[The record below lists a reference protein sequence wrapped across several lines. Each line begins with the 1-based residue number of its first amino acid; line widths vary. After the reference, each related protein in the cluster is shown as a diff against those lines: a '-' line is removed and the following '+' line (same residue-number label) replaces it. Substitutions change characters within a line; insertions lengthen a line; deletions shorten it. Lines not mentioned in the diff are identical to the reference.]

1 MSRLVEASAVQDMLD
16 DAQCISDGEYCYMCS
31 DDINIDKVPT
41 VDAVPIVHAYWYWDK
56 DGMDWNIGA
65 WRCSA
70 CHNRPNTI
78 WETEKN
84 LHPRRWSGSAYC
96 SNCGAVMDGKEKS
109 NESDTD

>member
-1 MSRLVEASAVQDMLD
+1 MSRLVDADALKTKKRYSAEFHENVV
-16 DAQCISDGEYCYMCS
+16 AVAE
-31 DDINIDKVPT
+31 IDWMPT
-41 VDAVPIVHAYWYWDK
+41 IDAVPVRHAFWYWDK

-84 LHPRRWSGSAYC
+84 LRPRRWSGSAYC
-96 SNCGAVMDGKEKS
+96 SNCGAVMDGKEKR
-109 NESDTD
+109 NESETD